1 MTLHKPKDVDSDR
14 CPVRGVL
21 DRLGDRWTV
30 LVLLTLDDVGTM
42 RFMALKAKIP
52 DVSQRMLAQTL
63 RRVEQDGLVARTV
76 YPTIPPKV
84 EYALTPLGRSFLP
97 PLRGLVSWA
106 RRHRHKVRA
115 ARAARGLQDVHAV
128 ALLCRVKC
136 NKLTRA

>member
-1 MTLHKPKDVDSDR
+1 MTLRKPNDIDSER

-21 DRLGDRWTV
+21 DRLSDRWTV
-30 LVLLTLDDVGTM
+30 LVLLTLDDYGTL
-42 RFMALKAKIP
+42 RFTALKARVP

-63 RRVEQDGLVARTV
+63 RRLEQYGLVARTV

-106 RRHRHKVRA
+106 RRNRDRVRA
-115 ARAARGLQDVHAV
+115 ARAAYQPPRKQP
-128 ALLCRVKC
+128 AL
-136 NKLTRA
+136 